1 VPGQSKVSKR
11 RGNIL
16 TIGLSVIVIAGISIL
31 LYSLGWLSI
40 SITKETYGSAGEGP
54 FKQLSVYNAI
64 SSFDTGPNEIVKIKG
79 TISSECQIGTWF
91 KLKDENEE
99 IFVDLKAVNIAL
111 PDRIGKTATVYG
123 ILKRRGL
130 RCYLDG
136 MQVEF

>member
-1 VPGQSKVSKR
+1 VTGQGKISKK
-11 RGNIL
+11 RGNLIA
-16 TIGLSVIVIAGISIL
+16 IGFSVIIIVGVSIL

-54 FKQLSVYNAI
+54 FKQLSVENAI
-64 SSFDTGPNEIVKIKG
+64 TYFEAKPNEIIKIKG
-79 TISSECQIGTWF
+79 SISSECQMGTWF
-91 KLKDENEE
+91 KLISDSEE

-111 PDRIGKTATVYG
+111 PDRIGKDATVYG

-130 RCYLDG
+130 RCYLEG